1 MYINSIISHKT
12 VKIPSSYAYK
22 AITVRK
28 NLHTNFS
35 SILEKPIITK
45 KNFAEA
51 GQIIYRYLSQLMT
64 LAFINK
70 LART

>member
-35 SILEKPIITK
+35 SILEKPITK